1 MTIAAEVFT
10 PTARVE
16 QAFQRIEEV
25 DRPEVWITLRRKE
38 DVLAD
43 AASVEARL
51 LTTSCT
57 FVTCSERVLICINA
71 CAVY

>member
-25 DRPEVWITLRRKE
+25 DRPEIWITLRRKE

-43 AASVEARL
+43 AASA
-51 LTTSCT
+51 
-57 FVTCSERVLICINA
+57 
-71 CAVY
+71 

>member
-43 AASVEARL
+43 AASVEARIAAGEHL
-51 LTTSCT
+51 PLAGRL
-57 FVTCSERVLICINA
+57 V
-71 CAVY
+71 AVAGMGFRPGG

>member
-43 AASVEARL
+43 AWFTDKRKTGREAKKKSIFFIL
-51 LTTSCT
+51 
-57 FVTCSERVLICINA
+57 
-71 CAVY
+71 